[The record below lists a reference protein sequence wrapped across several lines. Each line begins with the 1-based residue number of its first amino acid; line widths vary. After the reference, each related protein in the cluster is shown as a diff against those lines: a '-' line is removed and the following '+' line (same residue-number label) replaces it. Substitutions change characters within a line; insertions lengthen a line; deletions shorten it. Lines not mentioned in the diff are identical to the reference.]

1 MSQIITRKG
10 PVGEDKEKDKKHADS
25 PAKETKKK
33 MAAQAEKEKQVNEK
47 EKSTEKSNSSDKTN
61 KSNQNDKEI
70 VVDKSGEKK
79 DKAIEKSADKK
90 ENTAE
95 KPVDKKEKATEKP
108 VDKKEKA
115 TEKPVDKKEK
125 ATEKAEA
132 KKDKVPE
139 TGVEKKVE
147 KVVEKKQQPV
157 EKTVEKAAEKKDK
170 GEKKEAHVPPMERAK
185 DEAKENGKGE
195 TSDTP
200 KPSNKPAQNGTRVNG
215 DCEVTV
221 SSEDEE
227 FPELAYEDSDIECFE
242 PSTPDGLP
250 SRSYTRRSQ
259 SKETKLLKLKEDPP
273 SDRKLRSSDSP
284 KPQDRKEKNDSQR
297 PEDNKS
303 EQDRDE
309 AGTGKVV
316 EKPSLEIIVDVEME
330 EERSKPDTNYSK
342 SRVKVSP
349 YRRSAR
355 LLDQTTSS
363 VMADYTGNNTTM
375 EMDITESSVI
385 SEEPTESPFLSG
397 LRIRGRRSYRPLK
410 EMTLRNIGVNT
421 SIRSTA
427 SLNASEPSARP
438 TGTVVGRKRKPE
450 SNEVEIAED
459 APEGRGKRSRLLE
472 RLGGLTRTF
481 RSTGAAPTP
490 VCDINAQIVGINTDL
505 PLPQPVVVDESVRS
519 TQEVGRDP
527 EPRDKR
533 CVVM

>member
-215 DCEVTV
+215 DCEVT
-221 SSEDEE
+221 
-227 FPELAYEDSDIECFE
+227 
-242 PSTPDGLP
+242 
-250 SRSYTRRSQ
+250 